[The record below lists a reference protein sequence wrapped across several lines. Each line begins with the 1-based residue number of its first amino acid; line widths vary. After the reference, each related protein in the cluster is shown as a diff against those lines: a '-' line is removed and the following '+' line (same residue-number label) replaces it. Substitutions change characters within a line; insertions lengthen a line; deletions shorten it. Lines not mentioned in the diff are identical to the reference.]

1 MFKFLFFRFSLFG
14 VISRARFTRMV
25 TVDANG
31 DELESSD
38 WIQIQVPPPL
48 EERLLVQSGT
58 WLKNL
63 KLPSAFNFFHRTL
76 DRREEISISV
86 PSPVAGVR
94 RHLQFF
100 RRINW
105 ASFLR
110 AGKDWLKN
118 PVHIALLLWLLCV
131 GASAA
136 MLGGLLLGLL
146 NRVFPTKS
154 LRNHWIEINNQV
166 LNALFTLMS
175 LYQHPNLFHHL
186 VMLCRYGVDFEIVS
200 RSVRFRIKISVIS

>member
-1 MFKFLFFRFSLFG
+1 M
-14 VISRARFTRMV
+14 ISSARFIRMV
-25 TVDANG
+25 TVDANA

-38 WIQIQVPPPL
+38 WIQIQVPPL

-58 WLKNL
+58 KSAWILDFAWLKNF

-76 DRREEISISV
+76 DRKEEISVSV

-110 AGKDWLKN
+110 DGKDWLKN

-131 GASAA
+131 AASAT
-136 MLGGLLLGLL
+136 MLGLLLLGLL

-154 LRNHWIEINNQV
+154 LRNHWIEINNQF

-186 VMLCRYGVDFEIVS
+186 VMLCRCGIGF
-200 RSVRFRIKISVIS
+200 